1 MKLDYAVSEK
11 KIKKIKQ
18 KSMLTMAKYAY
29 FFDDPERKL
38 VGAPSG
44 RENDMW
50 WIPTAHLL
58 SLKPVVS
65 HHLYLMLWNWR
76 PWPEENLTQN

>member
-44 RENDMW
+44 RENDM
-50 WIPTAHLL
+50 
-58 SLKPVVS
+58 
-65 HHLYLMLWNWR
+65 
-76 PWPEENLTQN
+76 